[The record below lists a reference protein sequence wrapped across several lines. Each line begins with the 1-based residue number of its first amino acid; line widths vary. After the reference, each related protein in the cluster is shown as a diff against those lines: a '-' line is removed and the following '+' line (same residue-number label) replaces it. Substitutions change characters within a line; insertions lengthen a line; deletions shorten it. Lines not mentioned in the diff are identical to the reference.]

1 MAKKFKLP
9 FKVFKQEPPVEGFDD
24 ELGLATLTFGDSDVY
39 VVIDDSTGAR
49 MRRDDWKAL
58 SEKDRK
64 KSLERVKQFSKG

>member
-49 MRRDDWKAL
+49 MRRDGCG
-58 SEKDRK
+58 R
-64 KSLERVKQFSKG
+64 